1 MDPVFSISQ
10 SFIIL
15 LILIT
20 GGLNWSEI
28 SPQTE
33 ISLCI
38 GKLSIR
44 VSVNRNGIQ
53 IICDFWLNSI
63 KNSNYFVI
71 KQQRAIIC
79 SFFVQLIYLWVCEGL
94 SKDVF

>member
-10 SFIIL
+10 SFILL

-38 GKLSIR
+38 GKLSI
-44 VSVNRNGIQ
+44 SVREPK
-53 IICDFWLNSI
+53 W
-63 KNSNYFVI
+63 NSNY
-71 KQQRAIIC
+71 
-79 SFFVQLIYLWVCEGL
+79 L
-94 SKDVF
+94 